1 MNPFNNLKENVRR
14 YLVKNHLKSSDIK
27 EYVPIFKN
35 GHFYLKVTFKN
46 GKNCNFR
53 FFPYKLNKSG
63 AMFLGTTI
71 VALGATSIMGIYGA
85 YKYSLKDNEI
95 SLNKINE
102 NEIVMNDY
110 DESFTEPGAT
120 VSFEYVDPNDL
131 DPYKMIESDEEY
143 DIEKNENHRKI
154 NVKGSAFPN
163 LASYNYVM
171 DHYYNEIDKYGTRYG
186 IDPAIIA
193 SLIMVECGGEKYDKA
208 SQTNTKAL
216 GLGQVNCKLFENQNF
231 RVFNCGTGSFED
243 YKFKTN
249 NLMNN
254 HDEQIK
260 FIAIL
265 LQYYS
270 NRYHGDVNGMAVSYN
285 QGMGTVDNILV
296 KILNETN
303 YESKLQILTAEDGS
317 LIAQYNPYTHGDPQY
332 FNKLMTYLKF
342 ILNKKDFGKDYA
354 EVLSEG
360 SIKVTYS
367 VDTEY
372 KIAGYNEYEINT
384 QAR

>member
-1 MNPFNNLKENVRR
+1 MNPFNNLKERVKK
-14 YLVKNHLKSSDIK
+14 YMIKNHMKPSDIK
-27 EYVPIFKN
+27 EYVPVFKN

-46 GKNCNFR
+46 GISYNFR
-53 FFPYKLNKSG
+53 FFPYKLSKSG
-63 AMFLGTTI
+63 TMILGTTV

-85 YKYSLKDNEI
+85 YKYSQKDNDI
-95 SLNKINE
+95 SLNKQDNH
-102 NEIVMNDY
+102 EIVMDVNEDTFV
-110 DESFTEPGAT
+110 SREPI

-131 DPYKMIESDEEY
+131 DPYKMVESQETY
-143 DIEKNENHRKI
+143 DVKNNENHREI
-154 NVKGSAFPN
+154 NVKGSSFPN
-163 LASYNYVM
+163 MASYNYVM
-171 DHYYNEIDKYGTRYG
+171 DNYYNEIDKYGTRYG

-193 SLIMVECGGEKYDKA
+193 SHIMVECGGEKYDRE

-231 RVFNCGTGSFED
+231 KVFNCDTQSFED
-243 YKFKTN
+243 YKFKTE

-254 HDEQIK
+254 RDEQIK

-270 NRYHGDVNGMAVSYN
+270 NRYHGDVNAMAVSYN
-285 QGMGTVDNILV
+285 QGMGSVDNILV

-317 LIAQYNPYTHGDPQY
+317 LIAQYNPYTYGDPQY
-332 FNKLMTYLKF
+332 FNKVMTYLNYLLEHKA
-342 ILNKKDFGKDYA
+342 FGKDYA

-360 SIKVTYS
+360 SIQVTYS
-367 VDTEY
+367 VNTEI
-372 KIAGYNEYEINT
+372 KIAGSNEYYINN